1 MQCNWHPFM
10 AFMVEFHV
18 LNKSHT
24 QVSYG
29 QIETDR
35 LRSGYNINL
44 SLNCRLVTDNFRQCK
59 HMYGHLMESKLWYF
73 GGSQSSFYGF

>member
-1 MQCNWHPFM
+1 MKCNWDPFM

-18 LNKSHT
+18 LDKSHT

-44 SLNCRLVTDNFRQCK
+44 SLNCRLVTDNFRPCK

-73 GGSQSSFYGF
+73 GGSRSSFNDF

>member
-1 MQCNWHPFM
+1 M

-18 LNKSHT
+18 LDKSHT

-73 GGSQSSFYGF
+73 GGSRPSFNDF